1 MNFRQY
7 ISEAWK
13 RSKLSPKLD
22 KLIDKKKY
30 IVTQTLVQGN
40 DAIVKV
46 QGRLDSGL
54 IYLMIKD
61 GKLVQGSQ
69 GYPMQLDNLKG
80 AKYKLENG

>member
-1 MNFRQY
+1 MNFKEY

-13 RSKLSPKLD
+13 RSKLSPKQA

-46 QGRLDSGL
+46 QGKLDSGI

>member
-1 MNFRQY
+1 MNFKEY

-13 RSKLSPKLD
+13 RSKLSPKQD

-46 QGRLDSGL
+46 QGRLDSGI

>member
-30 IVTQTLVQGN
+30 IITQTLVQGN

-46 QGRLDSGL
+46 QGRLDSGI

-61 GKLVQGSQ
+61 GELVMSSQ
-69 GYPMQLDNLKG
+69 GNALQLDNLKG
-80 AKYKLENG
+80 AKFKLENG

>member
-22 KLIDKKKY
+22 KLIDEKKY
-30 IVTQTLVQGN
+30 IITQTLVQGN

-46 QGRLDSGL
+46 QGRLDSGI

-61 GKLVQGSQ
+61 GELVMSSQ
-69 GYPMQLDNLKG
+69 GNALQLDNLKG
-80 AKYKLENG
+80 AKFKLENG

>member
-46 QGRLDSGL
+46 QGRLDSGI

>member
-1 MNFRQY
+1 MNFKEY

-46 QGRLDSGL
+46 QGRLDSGI

>member
-1 MNFRQY
+1 MNFKEY

-13 RSKLSPKLD
+13 RSKLSPKQA

-46 QGRLDSGL
+46 QGILDSGI